1 MPKFRLTEPTQ
12 KDAQARI
19 EVGARQFSALKSDLE
34 RAAAMAETGDF
45 AAFDAH
51 AFEPEAFFRRK
62 G

>member
-1 MPKFRLTEPTQ
+1 MPKFHLTEQTQ
-12 KDAQARI
+12 KDVQVRI
-19 EVGARQFSALKSDLE
+19 EVGARQFSALKADLQ

-51 AFEPEAFFRRK
+51 AFEPEAFDRRK